1 MIRILL
7 IFLLSASFS
16 LCRGQSY
23 QDPKKAD
30 PFEIPAQN
38 DIFLEVLGSGGG
50 YSLNYERL
58 ILLGPPFTLRGR
70 LGISFFA
77 SRFTFPALLQVSHT
91 LKGPLAL
98 EWGGGVSLIPD
109 IGEGRLNKEWTLL
122 AGFRYSNI
130 EGFLFRL
137 SYTPF
142 LRGGED
148 GLRIE
153 HWGGVSAGLLF

>member
-7 IFLLSASFS
+7 IFFLFGSLSV
-16 LCRGQSY
+16 CKGQSY
-23 QDPKKAD
+23 QEPKKAE
-30 PFEIPAQN
+30 PNELPAQN

-58 ILLGPPFTLRGR
+58 ILLGPPFSLRGR
-70 LGISFFA
+70 LGVSFFA

-91 LKGPLAL
+91 LKGPLDL

-109 IGEGRLNKEWTLL
+109 LGEARLNKEWTLL
-122 AGFRYSNI
+122 AGVRYSNV

-142 LRGGED
+142 LRGGDD
-148 GLRIE
+148 GLQVE
-153 HWGGVSAGLLF
+153 HWGGISAGLLF